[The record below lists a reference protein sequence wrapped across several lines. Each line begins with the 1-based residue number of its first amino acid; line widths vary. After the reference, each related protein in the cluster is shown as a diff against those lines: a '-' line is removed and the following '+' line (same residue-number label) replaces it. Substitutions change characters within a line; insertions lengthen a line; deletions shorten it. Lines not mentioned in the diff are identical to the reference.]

1 MHPDPRRHGAWR
13 RAVGYLRVDAP
24 HANRVIDA
32 LRNHRGALS
41 PAVAILA
48 VMIFTLAGLVIDGGR
63 QLGAKSRAVGYAQEA
78 ARAGVA
84 TIDFN
89 SSEAKIDV
97 TKAGAAVAT
106 FCAQVRTNDP
116 AVTGCGTTELDAEHL
131 KVDVQI
137 DNKTSFLGMVGIK
150 NLTAKGQGEAHAE
163 QGVKKA
169 DDSPTIPPIVVQT
182 SLEDPGAPISSANPP
197 VIDFPCPSWT
207 IGSPT
212 PPWTP
217 PIPIPFPA
225 SCSPTI
231 TPTDSPNPSD
241 PNPSDPS
248 SSSSKP
254 TEGGPSSKPPG
265 GGAPAVPAIRST
277 ER

>member
-1 MHPDPRRHGAWR
+1 
-13 RAVGYLRVDAP
+13 
-24 HANRVIDA
+24 VIDA

-78 ARAGVA
+78 ARAGVG

-89 SSEAKIDV
+89 SAQAKIDV
-97 TKAGAAVAT
+97 AKAGKAVSE
-106 FCAQVRTNDP
+106 FCAQVTSNDP
-116 AVTGCGTTELDAEHL
+116 AVTACGTTELDAEHL

-137 DNKTSFLGMVGIK
+137 DNKTTFLGMVGID
-150 NLTAKGQGEAHAE
+150 NLTAKGEGEAHAE
-163 QGVKKA
+163 QGVQKA
-169 DDSPTIPPIVVQT
+169 DDSPTIPPIFVET
-182 SLEDPGAPISSANPP
+182 SLEGPGATITSAQPP
-197 VIDFPCPSWT
+197 DIDFPCPSWT

-217 PIPIPFPA
+217 PVPIPFPA
-225 SCSPTI
+225 SCKPTI
-231 TPTDSPNPSD
+231 TPTDSPNPTGSSSNPNE
-241 PNPSDPS
+241 PNPSQTKTS
-248 SSSSKP
+248 TK
-254 TEGGPSSKPPG
+254 KPPG
-265 GGAPAVPAIRST
+265 GGAPAVPEIRGD